1 MLNDCFAE
9 QAVKAKADREFYL
22 RMWINVLVFLMGAFI
37 FLTLNPLIGILLF
50 IIDIWLFC
58 IFIGYRKKEYDYTFT
73 NGGIEIAAIYN
84 QTKRRELMHFDMDQV
99 LMIVPENSP
108 RIANEK
114 VQRKR
119 DYTSK
124 KRGAV
129 KVAFLIE
136 ILKHKE
142 IVLLEPNE
150 RSLNHIKNFSKHK
163 YYED

>member
-1 MLNDCFAE
+1 MLSDCFAE
-9 QAVKAKADREFYL
+9 QAVKTKPDREFYL
-22 RMWINVLVFLMGAFI
+22 RILIVILVFCLGGFI
-37 FLTLNPLIGILLF
+37 FLFLNPLLGLMLVMG
-50 IIDIWLFC
+50 DIWLICVFA
-58 IFIGYRKKEYDYTFT
+58 GYIKKEYDYTFT
-73 NGGIEIAAIYN
+73 NGGIEIAAIY
-84 QTKRRELMHFDMDQV
+84 KRSKRKELMHFDMDQV

-124 KRGAV
+124 KKGAT
-129 KVAFLIE
+129 KVAFLVE
-136 ILKHKE
+136 INKHKE
-142 IVLLEPNE
+142 IVLIEPNE